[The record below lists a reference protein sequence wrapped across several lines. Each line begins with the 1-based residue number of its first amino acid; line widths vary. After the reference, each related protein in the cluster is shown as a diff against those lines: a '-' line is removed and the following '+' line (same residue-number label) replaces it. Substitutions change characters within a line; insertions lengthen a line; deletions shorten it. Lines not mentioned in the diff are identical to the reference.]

1 MPNIFTTL
9 SSMEDI
15 RVNIDGLY
23 QQNKNVS
30 DDSPEKKQ
38 DATDV
43 LPEKKQDAIL
53 AIEVK
58 QVDVDDNQDVQSSKS
73 ENSKD

>member
-1 MPNIFTTL
+1 
-9 SSMEDI
+9 MEDI